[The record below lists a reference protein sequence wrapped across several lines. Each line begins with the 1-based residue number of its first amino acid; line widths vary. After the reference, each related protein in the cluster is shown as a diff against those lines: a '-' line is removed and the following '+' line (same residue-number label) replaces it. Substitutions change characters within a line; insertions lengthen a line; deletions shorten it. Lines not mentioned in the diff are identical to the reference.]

1 MLHPIGKAHPARRL
15 ALTAA
20 WLLMTSAP
28 AFAQTAGPLSGPAVA
43 TREGNIYDH
52 RAHQPTAAD
61 DAAAGLAPLGVGQE
75 DVQKEVEDLLRQ
87 TDQLDELSEQH
98 GRELP
103 ASSRGER

>member
-1 MLHPIGKAHPARRL
+1 MLHRIGKVHPGRGL

-28 AFAQTAGPLSGPAVA
+28 AFAQTATPLSGPTVS

-61 DAAAGLAPLGVGQE
+61 DAAAGLAPLGVGGE
-75 DVQKEVEDLLRQ
+75 DVQKEVQDLLQQ
-87 TDQLDELSEQH
+87 TDQLDELSERH

-103 ASSRGER
+103 ASSSGER